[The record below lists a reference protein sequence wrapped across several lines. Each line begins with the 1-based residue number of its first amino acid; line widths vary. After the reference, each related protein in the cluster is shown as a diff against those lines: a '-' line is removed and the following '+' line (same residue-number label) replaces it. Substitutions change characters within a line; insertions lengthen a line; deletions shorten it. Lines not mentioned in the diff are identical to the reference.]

1 MFVRRKPNQS
11 GSVSV
16 QVIDKSN
23 GYRVVK
29 TMGRARDPQ
38 DVKRLVELG
47 RLFMARRSGQCCL
60 FPADERDN
68 AAVLDFVQ
76 TLGNAA
82 IRTVGPE
89 LIFGLSRSR
98 CSATS
103 WSPAW
108 FTRPAS

>member
-1 MFVRRKPNQS
+1 MFVHKKPNPS

-23 GYRVVK
+23 GYRVVE
-29 TMGRARDPQ
+29 TIGTARDPQ
-38 DVKRLVELG
+38 DVQRLVELG
-47 RLFMARRSGQCCL
+47 RLFIARNSRQYSL

-76 TLGNAA
+76 TLGNAS

-89 LIFGLSRSR
+89 
-98 CSATS
+98 
-103 WSPAW
+103 
-108 FTRPAS
+108 